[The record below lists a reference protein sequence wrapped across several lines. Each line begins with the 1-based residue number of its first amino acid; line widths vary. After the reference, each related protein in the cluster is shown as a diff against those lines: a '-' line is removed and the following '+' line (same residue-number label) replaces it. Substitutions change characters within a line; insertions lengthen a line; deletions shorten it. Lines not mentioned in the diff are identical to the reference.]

1 VSGPDPIALAL
12 RQREL
17 DDARVRIPALVE
29 RKRARMLASPLAFL
43 RGAAPLFYELL
54 AAVPELAEGPE
65 ATGWI
70 AGDLHVE
77 NFGAYRPSALTFSH
91 DDDEDAQRAVFDI
104 NDFDDATVAPCRL
117 DVLRLGTSLLLG
129 TRDLG
134 LPGPLRHELLVMLVD
149 THAEAIAGASR
160 APEPAPC
167 VRALLTNVRTRTR
180 KALLDARTEPTAHH
194 GRRFARGPRYQ
205 DLTMELRREVPTAF
219 ERYLASLPED
229 ERPSADAQ
237 PIQDAAFRVAGTG
250 SLGCMRVAVLTR
262 GKGGADG
269 GFIFDLK
276 EQGAPSAAALLA
288 PPALGPVE
296 RVRTAAQSLNSH
308 PPRMLGETTLL
319 GMPCLGRRLSPQED
333 RLDWAHVKRD
343 ELPLLAR
350 HLGWI
355 TGRAHARA
363 LTAPLTQPWTAS
375 DRRALVERAI
385 RLAGLHEA
393 IYLAYAGQ
401 SPVTAPATP

>member
-1 VSGPDPIALAL
+1 MQ

-17 DDARVRIPALVE
+17 DAVRVRIPALRE

-104 NDFDDATVAPCRL
+104 NDFDDATIGPCRL

-129 TRDLG
+129 LRDLG
-134 LPGPLRHELLVMLVD
+134 LPGTLRHELLVALVD
-149 THAEAIAGASR
+149 THAEAIAGAAH

-167 VRALLTNVRTRTR
+167 VRALLANVRMRTR
-180 KALLDARTEPTAHH
+180 KALLDARTEVVGHT
-194 GRRFARGPRYQ
+194 RRFIRGARYQ
-205 DLTMELRREVPTAF
+205 DLAPELAREVAAAF
-219 ERYLASLPED
+219 DGYIASLPED
-229 ERPSADAQ
+229 ERPAEDAR

-250 SLGCMRVAVLTR
+250 SLGSLRVAVLTR
-262 GKGGADG
+262 GKGRLDGA
-269 GFIFDLK
+269 FIFDLK
-276 EQGAPSAAALLA
+276 EQGEPSAAVLLA
-288 PPALGPVE
+288 APSLRPVE
-296 RVRTAAQSLNSH
+296 RVCIAARSLNSH
-308 PPRMLGETTLL
+308 PPRMLGETTLNGL
-319 GMPCLGRRLSPQED
+319 PCLGRRLWPQED
-333 RLDWAHVKRD
+333 RLDWSHVKKD
-343 ELPLLAR
+343 ELPLLSR

-363 LTAPLTQPWTAS
+363 LATPLRQLWTAS

-393 IYLAYAGQ
+393 IYLAYAGE
-401 SPVTAPATP
+401 SVTASAGTTGVP